1 MVYGAVS
8 LVGHNPLLVLG
19 TTMTSLLD
27 TSVEE
32 RREEP
37 EQ

>member
-1 MVYGAVS
+1 MDPLY
-8 LVGHNPLLVLG
+8 LVGHDPFFFLG
-19 TTMTSLLD
+19 NTMTSLLD
-27 TSVEE
+27 TSIEE